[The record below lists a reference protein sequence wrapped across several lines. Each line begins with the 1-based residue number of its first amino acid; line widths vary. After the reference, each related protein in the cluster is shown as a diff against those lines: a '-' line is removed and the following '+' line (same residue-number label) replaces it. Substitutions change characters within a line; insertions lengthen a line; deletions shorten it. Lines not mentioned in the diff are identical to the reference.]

1 MARRVSIRPN
11 PKKKEIEMTLGM
23 PDYPEPLELG
33 QVLPGTTGDNGQ
45 DVSQSASPL
54 KTDHGDR
61 LPQSRNQNNAA
72 KTDTAGQVWDEWSID
87 KDAQDPFLIWPTIE
101 RKNTTLLEGSC
112 HPPFVSRCESF
123 LKHLV

>member
-1 MARRVSIRPN
+1 
-11 PKKKEIEMTLGM
+11 MTLGM

-87 KDAQDPFLIWPTIE
+87 KDAQDPFPVWPLIGK
-101 RKNTTLLEGSC
+101 RNTTPSEGSRYS
-112 HPPFVSRCESF
+112 PFLQCC
-123 LKHLV
+123 